1 MSNII
6 LMRFLETLSPPGSAL
21 EETEAGNFNFFF
33 QGHKFKKRREERKKK
48 EREKEKKERSS
59 NLQAF
64 SSVYILNCNFSM

>member
-33 QGHKFKKRREERKKK
+33 QGHEFKKRREERKKERKRKGEKRK
-48 EREKEKKERSS
+48 EFKSAS
-59 NLQAF
+59 FQL
-64 SSVYILNCNFSM
+64 SLHS